1 MEAMCGEEMGVIH
14 ALIPHDELDQ
24 SILDSGAMPSDTLP
38 IESMRLVAADAV
50 MAVSSAIA
58 MADSAE
64 FDCAIRSLAASA
76 SIPARDF
83 AGRYLT
89 HLLETIAAMPGAA
102 ALGMSEV
109 EPRFQTIRAR
119 MTGGVLDGTF
129 ARQ

>member
-64 FDCAIRSLAASA
+64 FDSAIRSLAASA

-102 ALGMSEV
+102 ALGLSEV
-109 EPRFQTIRAR
+109 ESRFQTIRAR